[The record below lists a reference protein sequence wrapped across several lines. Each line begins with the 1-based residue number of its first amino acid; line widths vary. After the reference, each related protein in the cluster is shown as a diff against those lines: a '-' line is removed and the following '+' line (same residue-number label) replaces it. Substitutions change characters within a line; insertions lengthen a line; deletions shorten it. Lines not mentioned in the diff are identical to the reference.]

1 VGGNPWQ
8 IYELLISRSFAFK
21 ARVSCGEE
29 NSLYGDKKINAK
41 SLIGENA

>member
-8 IYELLISRSFAFK
+8 IYELLISQSFAFT
-21 ARVSCGEE
+21 RERIEGE

-41 SLIGENA
+41 SLTVEKA